1 MPSGQTAGELVASA
15 MRLGTMIATGET
27 ASADELVDG
36 LATLNDLLEYWST
49 QNLAVYGRAS
59 ETFSTVAGT
68 ANYTI
73 GPAGTWNTT
82 RPVRIEGD
90 AICTY
95 QGLDFPVSQIG
106 PAQYDLI
113 PLKTQQQPIVE
124 QFLYV
129 NDNPLGRITLFP
141 VPSGIVSITLE
152 TDRVLTQVTSTA
164 TQMIY
169 PPGYFLAFRHNLCAM
184 LCAEY
189 GRPVPA
195 SVAAIALSS
204 LAAIKRANKIKRTAQ
219 FDSMLADQGPVS
231 YQGGV

>member
-1 MPSGQTAGELVASA
+1 MPSGQTAGELISSA
-15 MRLGTMIATGET
+15 MRLGNLIATGET
-27 ASADELVDG
+27 ATADELVDG
-36 LATLNDLLEYWST
+36 LAALNDMLEFWST

-59 ETFSTVAGT
+59 ETFSTVAAT

-95 QGLDFPVSQIG
+95 QGIDFPVTQIG

-152 TDRVLTQVTSTA
+152 TDRVLTQVSLTT

-169 PPGYFLAFRHNLCAM
+169 PPGYFLAMRHNLAVM
-184 LCAEY
+184 LCGEY
-189 GRPVPA
+189 GKAVPVPVGVIAA
-195 SVAAIALSS
+195 SSF
-204 LAAIKRANKIKRTAQ
+204 AAIKRANKIKRIAQ
-219 FDSMLADQGPVS
+219 FDSMLADQAPVS
-231 YQGGV
+231 WQSGA